1 MRSLSTCILACI
13 TLMALPANWMHRL
26 SDDAFVA
33 SLSIPGSHDSGTG
46 EGFGEGGQL
55 GEEYA
60 RTQDLTI
67 AQQWAVGIRAFDLRP
82 AAYQDHLHIH
92 HGIVRTEARFDSVL
106 YQLRDSLVANPSEFV
121 IIHLLH
127 ENDGDAADNYNEQLL
142 ALLNSDA
149 LKPFLVDFNKAL
161 TVGEMRG
168 KILILSRDK
177 YATKPIGGF
186 FDNWTGSNDWERMT
200 AAKIIA
206 PVAANGCGLY
216 VQDYSDTHGSNGVN
230 IKITAMKR
238 LLTYS
243 FSHKNMRKT
252 SIAQWYFNFASAYS
266 LVANIFGYEV
276 SRSDG
281 YRDNAAQT
289 HRAILDFIAGRKTF
303 GPTGIV
309 LMDYVGVDRSG
320 EYETLGLEVVNAIIE
335 NNFRYLQDVTSVQ
348 PLDANN
354 LISSPTYYTLS
365 GQRIDRPQQGQVT
378 LVLDADGTARKVRT
392 N

>member
-1 MRSLSTCILACI
+1 MRSLSTFVLM
-13 TLMALPANWMHRL
+13 TLTLTAFSANWMHRL

-46 EGFGEGGQL
+46 EGFGENGIL

-60 RTQDLTI
+60 RTQDISI
-67 AQQWAVGIRAFDLRP
+67 AQQWSIGIRAFDLRP

-92 HGIVRTEARFDSVL
+92 HGIVRTEARFDDVL
-106 YQLRDSLVANPSEFV
+106 YQLRDSLIANPSEFV

-127 ENDGDAADNYNEQLL
+127 ENDGDAVDNYNEQLL
-142 ALLNSDA
+142 ALLGSDQ

-186 FDNWTGSNDWERMT
+186 FDNWTGSNDWSRMT
-200 AAKIIA
+200 SAKIIA
-206 PVAANGCGLY
+206 PVSANSCGLY
-216 VQDYSDTHGSNGVN
+216 VQDYSDTHGDNGVN
-230 IKITAMKR
+230 IKIAAMKQ
-238 LLTYS
+238 LLNYS
-243 FSHKNMRKT
+243 FGHKNLRKS

-276 SRSDG
+276 SLSDG
-281 YRDNAAQT
+281 YRDNASQT
-289 HRAILDFIAGRKTF
+289 HRFILDFIAARKTF

-335 NNFRYLQDVTSVQ
+335 NNFRYLQDVTSVR
-348 PLDANN
+348 PVDAVVPVGA
-354 LISSPTYYTLS
+354 PTYYTLS
-365 GQRIDRPQQGQVT
+365 GQRINHPLRGQIT
-378 LVLDADGTARKVRT
+378 LVRDTDGTARKVRR